1 MGIFSDTTT
10 DNFWAYYDPASS
22 VWTGY
27 ILNDTKSALY
37 GNSYPGIELTKD
49 LAASS
54 EVPTGAAEGD
64 GWAIEVEM
72 REDAMWDDGTP
83 VTANDVAFTF
93 ATVRDLGLGGNWLS
107 AWPLPDP
114 EAGVQRPARTGDLAP
129 FGRDRSSDAGPHLG
143 TDRRGGQG
151 L

>member
-1 MGIFSDTTT
+1 LSGDGGATTTAAGEEEPTTGGDLATYRMGIFSDTTT

-37 GNSYPGIELTKD
+37 GINYPGIELDTD

-72 REDAMWDDGTP
+72 RDDATWSDGTP
-83 VTANDVAFTF
+83 VTANDVAFTLPRF
-93 ATVRDLGLGGNWLS
+93 ATWLWAATGS
-107 AWPLPDP
+107 VPGRSRIPKIRPPLD
-114 EAGVQRPARTGDLAP
+114 
-129 FGRDRSSDAGPHLG
+129 
-143 TDRRGGQG
+143 
-151 L
+151 